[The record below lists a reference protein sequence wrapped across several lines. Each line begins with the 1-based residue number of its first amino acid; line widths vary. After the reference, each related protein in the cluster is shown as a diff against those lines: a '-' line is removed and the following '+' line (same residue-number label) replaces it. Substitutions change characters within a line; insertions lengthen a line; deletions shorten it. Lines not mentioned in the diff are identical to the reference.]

1 MRAEGILTKE
11 VDIEVPFHD
20 VDMMEVVWH
29 GHYTKYLE
37 VARCV
42 LLDSFDYNYT
52 QMLATGYAWPVI
64 DMQLRY
70 IKGARFGQKIRV
82 KASLVEW
89 ENRLKINY
97 LITDAN
103 TGERLTRAYT
113 IQVAV
118 NIATREMCLA
128 SPAILFEKLGLPA
141 C

>member
-11 VDIEVPFHD
+11 IDIEVPFHD

-52 QMLATGYAWPVI
+52 QMLASGYAWPII